1 MVNDHAQKLATLEG
15 NKLVEHLN
23 SLTARLTAR
32 YDAVKDLNAK
42 VVAKLPHDKQAA
54 DYDKQYDYEL
64 KVFDALETVK
74 TRQQQ
79 LRDDAAAVSSPQP
92 ASIPSSQPQNLSKFL
107 NLPKVNVPI
116 IPKDTTKFLS
126 WYDQFNS
133 TIHDVSF
140 LTNVV
145 KLQYLRQSCQQ
156 NFPTI
161 IDHIPTAGG
170 DNYDRARQVIFE
182 RLHNPRVI
190 AYSLIN
196 NFISAPQIKSDNGS
210 SILRMVEQIRGM
222 IADLHKLNVNTQ
234 NWDCIIMC
242 ILTDKMDEV
251 TRREYLT
258 RHPSKDIPYLAHC
271 ITFLEERGIAL
282 SVLHKNKETS
292 DETKKKP
299 NNQNNQSLANKQL
312 AATAQLVA
320 AAQNLTS
327 ANATPPSG
335 MKKKDAEKKP
345 WKTPVCVCCAESH
358 WVTKCASFLKLTP
371 QERYNKV
378 KEKNNCFNCLGSG
391 HPRTKC
397 PVLGRCRTCSKPH
410 HSLLHFDTA
419 ETKDNAEKP
428 AEKNRGHGGAAY
440 HAKEGIQVSVLGT
453 AAIPCVDK
461 NGDLQVGR
469 ALIDSGSMMNMIT
482 EEFAT
487 LLKYDVVPAKF
498 TINTVGNNAPQE
510 SKGTIDFHLKTTD
523 GESFLVHAQILKECT
538 GPIPVA
544 RIDLSKLPEIAG
556 KNFGRSSFPY
566 SQTSRHDPGDR
577 TLQLPHDVRSYQV
590 RKNCHGRD

>member
-1 MVNDHAQKLATLEG
+1 MTDVPTAHISTMPEGGTAQPPAVAAGGTAAAPQQQQPPTTPPVANIDTEQPLDETDADLTLTDDFTAEIKAELKNLVQYRANERRLITRTVNDHTHENCDRLEG
-15 NKLVEHLN
+15 SKLVEHLN

-32 YDAVKDLNAK
+32 YEAVKDLNAK

-92 ASIPSSQPQNLSKFL
+92 ASIPSSQLQNLSKFL

-140 LTNVV
+140 LTDVV

-161 IDHIPTAGG
+161 IDHFPTAGG
-170 DNYDRARQVIFE
+170 DNYERTRQVIFE
-182 RLHNPRVI
+182 RLYNPRVI

-196 NFISAPQIKSDNGS
+196 NFISASQIKPDNGS

-282 SVLHKNKETS
+282 SVLHKNSEPG
-292 DETKKKP
+292 DDTKKKP
-299 NNQNNQSLANKQL
+299 NNQNNQSLAHKQL

-327 ANATPPSG
+327 ANATPPTPC
-335 MKKKDAEKKP
+335 MKKKD
-345 WKTPVCVCCAESH
+345 SG
-358 WVTKCASFLKLTP
+358 
-371 QERYNKV
+371 
-378 KEKNNCFNCLGSG
+378 KE
-391 HPRTKC
+391 TM
-397 PVLGRCRTCSKPH
+397 
-410 HSLLHFDTA
+410 
-419 ETKDNAEKP
+419 E
-428 AEKNRGHGGAAY
+428 
-440 HAKEGIQVSVLGT
+440 
-453 AAIPCVDK
+453 
-461 NGDLQVGR
+461 
-469 ALIDSGSMMNMIT
+469 
-482 EEFAT
+482 
-487 LLKYDVVPAKF
+487 
-498 TINTVGNNAPQE
+498 
-510 SKGTIDFHLKTTD
+510 
-523 GESFLVHAQILKECT
+523 
-538 GPIPVA
+538 
-544 RIDLSKLPEIAG
+544 
-556 KNFGRSSFPY
+556 
-566 SQTSRHDPGDR
+566 DPGLCLLR
-577 TLQLPHDVRSYQV
+577 
-590 RKNCHGRD
+590 